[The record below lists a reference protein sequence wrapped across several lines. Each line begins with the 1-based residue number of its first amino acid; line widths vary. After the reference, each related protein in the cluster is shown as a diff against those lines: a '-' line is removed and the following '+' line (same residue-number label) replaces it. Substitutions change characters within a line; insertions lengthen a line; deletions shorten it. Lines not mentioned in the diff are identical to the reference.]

1 MSSRPPESMT
11 ATAFRIFSSAA
22 GAGAAASSLQNG
34 IADGTAKITTS
45 FDPAVTTYTIPAS
58 MGGSPIAISTD
69 MLLCIK
75 LPEELGQYRKNDQPV
90 AFKTALRQFTHEEL
104 LDLLVDAAFGKS

>member
-1 MSSRPPESMT
+1 MSSRPPEDMT
-11 ATAFRIFSSAA
+11 ATEFRIFSSAA
-22 GAGAAASSLQNG
+22 GAG
-34 IADGTAKITTS
+34 
-45 FDPAVTTYTIPAS
+45 
-58 MGGSPIAISTD
+58 D
-69 MLLCIK
+69 MLLCMQLCIK